1 MIRGQAIN
9 WPSREMHSRV
19 WALAWP
25 MMLSNITVP
34 LVGLVDSAVVG
45 HLDDPRHLG
54 AVAVGATLFTTI
66 YWAFGFLRMGTT
78 GLVAQAVGRNDGDRN
93 RTLLAQG
100 IIFALVLALAMVL
113 LQWPLLNVGLQLMG
127 AEAEVLDSASDYA
140 YTRIYGAPAALIN
153 YVIIGWFVGNQ
164 NTRVPLYL
172 LTLVNLVNLALDLL
186 FVMGFGWGAQGVAA
200 ATLVAEYA
208 GLVAGLYFVARQ
220 LKLVDGQIKQ
230 ELLTRLEAYRALIR
244 VNRYLFIRTALL
256 LFMFAFFTSQGARIS
271 TEVLSANA
279 LLLNFLMLI
288 SHALDG
294 FAHASEAGCGR
305 YAGAN
310 DKPGFYEAVFS
321 AAIWSLVFALALT
334 MIFYLFGE
342 PILGLMTDIDTVMA
356 IAVDYLP
363 WIWVLPI
370 IAVGSYLLDGVL
382 IGTTQTR
389 AMQQI
394 MLITVLLVFL
404 PLWWI
409 TQPLE
414 NTGLWLT
421 FTLAFVARGLTG
433 LYYYIKF
440 TREERWF
447 NAD

>member
-1 MIRGQAIN
+1 MIS
-9 WPSREMHSRV
+9 WPSWQMHQRV

-54 AVAVGATLFTTI
+54 AVAVGATLFTSI

-78 GLVAQAVGRNDGDRN
+78 GFVAQAVGRNDDQAN
-93 RTLLAQG
+93 RTLLFQG
-100 IIFALVLALAMVL
+100 GIFATTLALLML
-113 LQWPLLNVGLQLMG
+113 ILQWPLLTLGLNLMG
-127 AEAEVLDSASDYA
+127 PEADVSSAANDYA
-140 YTRIYGAPAALIN
+140 FTRIYGAPAALIN

-172 LTLVNLVNLALDLL
+172 LTLVNLVNLVLDLV
-186 FVMGFGWGAQGVAA
+186 FVWGFGWGAQGVAA
-200 ATLVAEYA
+200 ATVIAEYTGLIA
-208 GLVAGLYFVARQ
+208 GILFVLRQ
-220 LKLVDGQIKQ
+220 LKDVGGEVNSQALTQLQAYTKLVK
-230 ELLTRLEAYRALIR
+230 

-256 LFMFAFFTSQGARIS
+256 LFMFAFFTAQGARLG

-305 YAGAN
+305 YAGAR
-310 DKPGFYEAVFS
+310 DSRGFYAAVFS
-321 AAIWSLVFALALT
+321 AALWSVIFAVAL
-334 MIFYLFGE
+334 MLIFVLFGE
-342 PILGLMTDIDTVMA
+342 LILSLMTDIESVYNL
-356 IAVDYLP
+356 AVSYLP
-363 WIWVLPI
+363 WVWLLPL

-394 MLITVLLVFL
+394 MLITVLFVFL
-404 PLWWI
+404 PLWWL
-409 TQPLE
+409 TQAMG
-414 NTGLWLT
+414 NTGLWLS
-421 FTLAFVARGLTG
+421 FTLAFVARGLVG
-433 LYYYIKF
+433 LYYYMKF
-440 TREERWF
+440 TREDRWF
-447 NAD
+447 SQS

>member
-1 MIRGQAIN
+1 MIE
-9 WPSREMHSRV
+9 WPNRAMHRRV

-54 AVAVGATLFTTI
+54 AVAIGATLFTSI

-78 GLVAQAVGRNDGDRN
+78 GLVAQAVGRGDGNAN

-100 IIFALVLALAMVL
+100 AVFALILALAIVL
-113 LQWPLLNVGLQLMG
+113 LQWPLLTLGLKLMG
-127 AEAEVLDSASDYA
+127 PESDVLSSAADYA
-140 YTRIYGAPAALIN
+140 FTRIYGAPAALIT

-172 LTLVNLVNLALDLL
+172 LTLVNLVNLLLDLL
-186 FVMGFGWGAQGVAA
+186 FVLGFGWGAEGVAA
-200 ATLVAEYA
+200 ATLVAEYT
-208 GLVAGLYFVARQ
+208 GLVAGLLFVLRELNQVDGALQRQ
-220 LKLVDGQIKQ
+220 L
-230 ELLTRLEAYRALIR
+230 LTQLSAYRALIR
-244 VNRYLFIRTALL
+244 VNRYLFVRTALL
-256 LFMFAFFTSQGARIS
+256 LFMFAFFTAQGARLG

-305 YAGAN
+305 YAGAK
-310 DKPGFYEAVFS
+310 DRKGFYQAVSS
-321 AAIWSLVFALALT
+321 AALWSLFFAILLT
-334 MIFYLFGE
+334 LIFFLFGE
-342 PILGLMTDIDTVMA
+342 MILGLMTDLDAVMQVA
-356 IAVDYLP
+356 RVYLP
-363 WIWVLPI
+363 WIWALPL
-370 IAVGSYLLDGVL
+370 IAVGSYLLDGIL

-404 PLWWI
+404 PLWWL
-409 TQPLE
+409 TQSLG

-421 FTLAFVARGLTG
+421 FTLAFAARTLVG
-433 LYYYIKF
+433 LYFYLKF

-447 NAD
+447 ESD

>member
-1 MIRGQAIN
+1 
-9 WPSREMHSRV
+9 MHGRV

-25 MMLSNITVP
+25 MILSNITVP

-54 AVAVGATLFTTI
+54 AVAIGATLFTSI

-78 GLVAQAVGRNDGDRN
+78 GLVAQAVGRNQGSAN
-93 RTLLAQG
+93 RTLFAQG
-100 IIFALVLALAMVL
+100 LVLALL
-113 LQWPLLNVGLQLMG
+113 LGMSMLIFQWPLISLGLELMG
-127 AEAEVLDSASDYA
+127 PEQTVSDSAGDYA

-172 LTLVNLVNLALDLL
+172 LTLINLVNLILDLV
-186 FVMGFGWGAQGVAA
+186 FVWGFGWGAQGVAA
-200 ATLVAEYA
+200 ATVIAEYTGLIA
-208 GLVAGLYFVARQ
+208 GFYFVSVQ
-220 LKLVDGQIKQ
+220 LKLVEGALDWPALKQ
-230 ELLTRLEAYRALIR
+230 FEAYKRLIR

-294 FAHASEAGCGR
+294 FAHASEASCGR

-310 DKPGFYEAVFS
+310 DERCFYGSVFS
-321 AAIWSLVFALALT
+321 AALWSAVVALVLMLVFMLL
-334 MIFYLFGE
+334 GE
-342 PILGLMTDIDTVMA
+342 QILRLMTNLEPVLVIA
-356 IAVDYLP
+356 IAYLP
-363 WIWVLPI
+363 WVWLLPV
-370 IAVGSYLLDGVL
+370 IAVGSYLLDGIL

-394 MLITVLLVFL
+394 MLITVLAVFL
-404 PLWWI
+404 PIWWL
-409 TQPLE
+409 TQDLG
-414 NTGLWLT
+414 NTGLWLA
-421 FTLAFVARGLTG
+421 FTLAFVARGAVG
-433 LYYYIKF
+433 LFYYLKF
-440 TREERWF
+440 TREQRWF
-447 NAD
+447 NSDY

>member
-1 MIRGQAIN
+1 MIN
-9 WPSREMHSRV
+9 WPSRQMHRKV

-54 AVAVGATLFTTI
+54 AVAIGATLFTSI

-78 GLVAQAVGRNDGDRN
+78 GLVAQAVGRKDGDAN

-100 IIFALVLALAMVL
+100 AIFALVLALIMVL
-113 LQWPLLNVGLQLMG
+113 LQWPLLTLGLHLMG
-127 AEAEVLDSASDYA
+127 PEADVAGSASGYA
-140 YTRIYGAPAALIN
+140 FIRIYGAPAALIN

-164 NTRVPLYL
+164 NTRIPLYL
-172 LTLVNLVNLALDLL
+172 LTLINLLNLLLDLL
-186 FVMGFGWGAQGVAA
+186 FVLGFGWGAQGVAA
-200 ATLVAEYA
+200 ATLVAEYS
-208 GLVAGLYFVARQ
+208 GLFAGLYFVARQ
-220 LKLVDGQIKQ
+220 LQWIEGRV
-230 ELLTRLEAYRALIR
+230 ERALLTRLEAYTSIIR

-294 FAHASEAGCGR
+294 FAHATEAGCGR
-305 YAGAN
+305 YAGAK
-310 DKPGFYEAVFS
+310 DRPRFYAAVFS
-321 AAIWSLVFALALT
+321 AAIWSLVTALAL
-334 MIFYLFGE
+334 MLIFFLFGE
-342 PILGLMTDIDTVMA
+342 AILGLMTDIDSVMA
-356 IAVDYLP
+356 IALDYLP
-363 WIWVLPI
+363 WVWVLPL

-404 PLWWI
+404 PLWWL
-409 TQPLE
+409 TQSQG
-414 NTGLWLT
+414 NTGLWLS
-421 FTLAFVARGLTG
+421 FTLAFVARGLAG
-433 LYYYIKF
+433 LYYFMKF

-447 NAD
+447 HAN

>member
-1 MIRGQAIN
+1 MIN
-9 WPSREMHSRV
+9 WPSRRMHRKV

-54 AVAVGATLFTTI
+54 AVAIGATLFTSI

-78 GLVAQAVGRNDGDRN
+78 GLVAQAVGREDGDAN

-100 IIFALVLALAMVL
+100 AIFALMLALTMVL
-113 LQWPLLNVGLQLMG
+113 LQWPLITLGLHLMG
-127 AEAEVLDSASDYA
+127 PEADVAGSASGYA
-140 YTRIYGAPAALIN
+140 FIRIYGAPAALIN

-172 LTLVNLVNLALDLL
+172 LTLINLVNLLLDLL
-186 FVMGFGWGAQGVAA
+186 FVLGFDWGAQGVAA
-200 ATLVAEYA
+200 ATLVAEYS
-208 GLVAGLYFVARQ
+208 GLLAGLYFVARQ
-220 LKLVDGQIKQ
+220 LQWIEGRLDRR
-230 ELLTRLEAYRALIR
+230 LLTRIGAYASIIR

-294 FAHASEAGCGR
+294 FAHATEAGCGR
-305 YAGAN
+305 YAGAK
-310 DKPGFYEAVFS
+310 DRPGFYAAVFS
-321 AAIWSLVFALALT
+321 AAIWSLVTALAL
-334 MIFYLFGE
+334 MLIFFLFGE
-342 PILGLMTDIDTVMA
+342 AILGLMTDIDSVIA
-356 IAVDYLP
+356 IALDYLP
-363 WIWVLPI
+363 WVWVLPL

-404 PLWWI
+404 PLWWL
-409 TQPLE
+409 TQSLG
-414 NTGLWLT
+414 NTGLWLS
-421 FTLAFVARGLTG
+421 FTLAFVARGLAG
-433 LYYYIKF
+433 LYYFIKF

-447 NAD
+447 HAN

>member
-1 MIRGQAIN
+1 MIN
-9 WPSREMHSRV
+9 WPSRQMHRKV

-54 AVAVGATLFTTI
+54 AVAIGATLFTSI

-78 GLVAQAVGRNDGDRN
+78 GLVAQAVGREDGDAN

-100 IIFALVLALAMVL
+100 AIFALVLALIMVL
-113 LQWPLLNVGLQLMG
+113 LQWPLLTLGLHLMG
-127 AEAEVLDSASDYA
+127 PEADVAGSASGYA
-140 YTRIYGAPAALIN
+140 FIRIYGAPAALIN

-172 LTLVNLVNLALDLL
+172 LTLINLVNLLLDLL
-186 FVMGFGWGAQGVAA
+186 FVLGFGWGAQGVAA
-200 ATLVAEYA
+200 ATLVAEYS
-208 GLVAGLYFVARQ
+208 GLLAGLYFVARQ
-220 LKLVDGQIKQ
+220 LQWIEGRV
-230 ELLTRLEAYRALIR
+230 ERAMLTRLEAYKSIIR

-271 TEVLSANA
+271 TEVVSANA

-294 FAHASEAGCGR
+294 FAHATEAGCGR
-305 YAGAN
+305 YAGAK
-310 DKPGFYEAVFS
+310 DRPGFYAAIFS
-321 AAIWSLVFALALT
+321 AAIWSLVTALAL
-334 MIFYLFGE
+334 MLIFFLFGE
-342 PILGLMTDIDTVMA
+342 AILGLMTDIESVTR
-356 IAVDYLP
+356 IALDYLP
-363 WIWVLPI
+363 WIWLLPL

-404 PLWWI
+404 PLWWL
-409 TQPLE
+409 TQSLG
-414 NTGLWLT
+414 NTGLWLS
-421 FTLAFVARGLTG
+421 FTLAFVARGLAG
-433 LYYYIKF
+433 LYYFVVF

-447 NAD
+447 HAN